1 MDTIA
6 GEQTKILATIGA
18 LDGNGSCFGIEQI
31 IAAGAD
37 GIRINFSHANH
48 ADAKKQIRWVRELAA
63 KLDTHVFIVADLAGP
78 KIRLGKL
85 AGRLDIQAGDELA
98 LVYGIEQNDGF
109 TLPIQYDIA
118 PYVRLHQRIFL
129 FDGKV
134 EAEIIAVDGCTVLI
148 RALSSGYL
156 TSYNGINLPDSD
168 FTGDPITAKDQA
180 DLKFI
185 LKEDFDFICMSFV
198 RSSDDIQVLRKI
210 LSNHGSRA
218 QIIAK
223 IETKAAVQKGV
234 LGSIVRASDGVMVA
248 RGDMAYEI
256 GVELVPVVQW
266 RIVDL
271 CKKYQKFSIV
281 ATQMLASMVDNPRP
295 TRAETSDVAHAVLE
309 GVNVTMLSEET
320 ALGKYPV
327 EAVTEMR
334 RIITAITRYL
344 QTSNYGMTQ
353 EDGP

>member
-1 MDTIA
+1 MPA
-6 GEQTKILATIGA
+6 GEQTMILATIGA
-18 LDGNGSCFGIEQI
+18 LNGNGSCDGIEQI

-48 ADAKKQIRWVRELAA
+48 NDAKQQVQWVREIAA
-63 KLDTHVFIVADLAGP
+63 KLNREVFIVADLAGP
-78 KIRLGKL
+78 KIRLGRL
-85 AGRLDIQAGDELA
+85 TGRLDVKAGDELA
-98 LVYGIEQNDGF
+98 LVYGAEQGGN
-109 TLPIQYDIA
+109 TILPIQYDIA
-118 PYVRLHQRIFL
+118 PYVSLHQRIFL

-134 EAEIIAVDGCTVLI
+134 EAEILAVEGSAVTV

-156 TSYNGINLPDSD
+156 TSFNGINLPDSD

-180 DLKFI
+180 DLRFI
-185 LKEDFDFICMSFV
+185 LEEDFDFICMSFV
-198 RSSDDIQVLRKI
+198 RSAEDIQVLRKI
-210 LSNHGSRA
+210 LRNHGSQA

-234 LGSIVRASDGVMVA
+234 LGSIVRASDAVMVA

-271 CKKYQKFSIV
+271 CKKYQKISIV

-295 TRAETSDVAHAVLE
+295 TRAETSDVAHAVLD

-320 ALGKYPV
+320 ALGKYPAQ
-327 EAVTEMR
+327 AVTEMR
-334 RIITAITRYL
+334 RIITTITRYL
-344 QTSNYGMTQ
+344 QAQIS
-353 EDGP
+353 EFDKS